1 MTAWELLFEGFDP
14 ADEGRR
20 EALCVVGNG
29 YFATRGAA
37 PEAVADD
44 VHYPGTYIAG
54 CFNRVT
60 SRIEGRDIE
69 NESMVN
75 LPNWLMLTFRID
87 DGPWFAL
94 DSVDLLDHEQ
104 ELDMERG
111 LLLRRLRFRDS
122 RHRTTRLVQRRFAHL
137 GSPHLAAL
145 ETTIVAEDWSG
156 RLTFRSGIDGRV
168 TNSGVARYQALNGRH
183 LVEHHTEEVRPD
195 TVLLHART
203 SQSGI
208 LVAEACR
215 ATVWRD
221 GDVLE
226 PTRSLVR
233 HDDLIAQDVGVDL
246 TPGGQTRLEKIV
258 SLHTSRDLA
267 ATEPREEALGDLE
280 NAADFEELLTAHIMA
295 WDQVWSRYRFGL
307 SPDVDARQAVNLNLF
322 HLAQTLST
330 HTADLDVGVPARGL
344 HGEAYRGHVF
354 WDELFVLPT
363 ITLRTPNLTRSL
375 LLYRH
380 RRLPQARLA
389 ARHAGLTG
397 AMYPWQSGSNGREE
411 SQFVHLNPESGHWL
425 RDNTHLQRHIGIA
438 IAYNVWH
445 YYQATGDEEFL
456 SSYGAEMI
464 LEITRFFAALA
475 EYDHGRDRYVIHG
488 VVGPDEYHTGYPG
501 TDRPGIDN
509 HAYTNIMTAWLCRI
523 AVEVVTAALPAE
535 RSTEL
540 TEALRLG
547 HQEIDQWRSMSR
559 KLFVPFHD
567 DGVISQFEGYEHLA
581 ELDWDGYR
589 RRYPDIRRLDRILE
603 AEGKNPNDFQ
613 ASKQADVLMLFYLL
627 SAEELTTILGDLG
640 YDFTG
645 EQIPKNIDYYLRRTS
660 HGSTLSSVVHAWVL
674 ARSHR
679 ARAVEFFDRAVVSD
693 LHDAQKGTTQE
704 GIHLAGMVGGVDLLQ
719 RCFAGIEVREG
730 MLRLDPHWPA
740 ELGVLELTI
749 RYHHQPVLIRVSGR
763 TVTVRTAPGPR
774 RPAIR
779 CVCGPESVLLGPG
792 ETAHFSTKT
801 TTDPGLK
808 PTAAP
813 ADEL

>member
-29 YFATRGAA
+29 YLATRGAA
-37 PEAVADD
+37 PESVADG
-44 VHYPGTYIAG
+44 VHYPGTYVAG
-54 CFNRVT
+54 CYNRVT
-60 SRIEGRDIE
+60 SRIAGHDIE
-69 NESMVN
+69 DESMVN
-75 LPNWLMLTFRID
+75 LPNWLLLTFRID
-87 DGPWFAL
+87 DGPWFAP
-94 DSVDLLDHEQ
+94 DSAELLEHEQ

-111 LLLRRLRFRDS
+111 LLLRRLRFRDA
-122 RHRTTRLVQRRFAHL
+122 RGRTTRLVQRRFVHL
-137 GSPHLAAL
+137 GSPHLAGL

-156 RLTFRSGIDGRV
+156 RLTFRSGIDGRI
-168 TNSGVARYQALNGRH
+168 TNAGVARYRALNGRH
-183 LVEHHTEEVRPD
+183 LIEHGTEEARPD

-215 ATVWRD
+215 STVWCD
-221 GDVLE
+221 AEVVE
-226 PTRSLVR
+226 PTRTLCR
-233 HDDLIAQDVGVDL
+233 QDDLIAQQMSVDL
-246 TPGGQTRLEKIV
+246 TPGRQARLEKIV
-258 SLHTSRDLA
+258 SVHTSRDLA
-267 ATEPREEALGDLE
+267 ATEPREEAVGDLAD
-280 NAADFEELLTAHIMA
+280 AAGFDDLLATHVLA
-295 WDQVWSRYRFGL
+295 WDQVWSRYRCGL
-307 SPDVDARQAVNLNLF
+307 SADVEARQAVNLNLF

-363 ITLRTPNLTRSL
+363 ITLRTPHLTRSL

-389 ARHAGLTG
+389 ARREGLTG

-411 SQFVHLNPESGHWL
+411 SQFMHLNPESGRWL
-425 RDNTHLQRHIGIA
+425 RDDTHLQRHIGIA

-456 SSYGAEMI
+456 SSFGAEMI
-464 LEITRFFAALA
+464 LEITRFFASLA
-475 EYDHGRDRYVIHG
+475 RYDHGRDRYVIRG
-488 VVGPDEYHTGYPG
+488 VVGPDEYHTAYPG
-501 TDRPGIDN
+501 SDRPGIDN
-509 HAYTNIMTAWLCRI
+509 HAYTNIMTAWLCRV
-523 AVEVVTAALPAE
+523 AVDVVTTVLPTE
-535 RSTEL
+535 RGDEL
-540 TEALRLG
+540 METLRLR
-547 HQEIDQWRSMSR
+547 HREIDRWRRMSR

-567 DGVISQFEGYEHLA
+567 DGVISQFEGYERLA
-581 ELDWDGYR
+581 ELDWDDYR
-589 RRYPDIRRLDRILE
+589 RRYPDIHRLDRILE
-603 AEGKNPNDFQ
+603 AEGRDPNDFQ

-627 SAEELTTILGDLG
+627 SSDELIEILRDLG

-645 EQIPKNIDYYLRRTS
+645 EQIPKNIEYYLGRTS

-679 ARAVEFFDRAVVSD
+679 ARAVEFFDRAIVSD
-693 LHDAQKGTTQE
+693 LHDVQKGTTQE

-730 MLRLDPHWPA
+730 VLRLDPHWPA

-749 RYHHQPVLIRVSGR
+749 RYHHQPVLVRVSGR

-792 ETAHFSTKT
+792 ETVHFSTRAASHA
-801 TTDPGLK
+801 GRG
-808 PTAAP
+808 PTPAS